1 MPQTGEGGKSCLIV
15 PKLETA
21 VKPAAHTSA
30 VGDTY
35 VVMAIVFVAVLA
47 CLSWHGNFDTS
58 EKSVDTTQPST
69 QSPGTGQNK
78 TP

>member
-1 MPQTGEGGKSCLIV
+1 MPDSPQTRDTR
-15 PKLETA
+15 ETR
-21 VKPAAHTSA
+21 AHTSA

-35 VVMAIVFVAVLA
+35 VVMTIVFVAVLA

-69 QSPGTGQNK
+69 QSPGTGENK

>member
-1 MPQTGEGGKSCLIV
+1 MPDSPPTRDSR
-15 PKLETA
+15 ETR
-21 VKPAAHTSA
+21 AHTSA

-47 CLSWHGNFDTS
+47 CLLLLGTAIFDTS
-58 EKSVDTTQPST
+58 EKSIDTTQPST
-69 QSPGTGQNK
+69 QSPGTGENK